1 MTELGP
7 SAGLSLLWWWE
18 LHCGYDKA
26 EAKKGGFRAFN
37 GSSEPRIV
45 FSRAWGAPEDFF
57 VCFWFFSFE
66 SHFMF
71 IDHFGITSTLLF
83 PPIEGSLK

>member
-18 LHCGYDKA
+18 LNGGYDKA

-37 GSSEPRIV
+37 GSSEPRII
-45 FSRAWGAPEDFF
+45 FSRVWGAPEDFF

-66 SHFMF
+66 LHFMF

>member
-7 SAGLSLLWWWE
+7 SAGLSLLRWWE

-26 EAKKGGFRAFN
+26 EAKTGGFRAFN

-57 VCFWFFSFE
+57 VFVFFLLSHISCLLIILVSQAHYCFRLS
-66 SHFMF
+66 
-71 IDHFGITSTLLF
+71 
-83 PPIEGSLK
+83 KAV